1 MADNIDVA
9 KRLYQQFNEQN
20 IPGILELLDPDI
32 IWNSYGPD
40 FALAVGAYHGR
51 DGVAQFFKDLA
62 TQQTDSSFVP
72 DQYWEGGGTVHVI
85 GIERGTLNDS
95 HLPFVNHFDHTL
107 WFVDG
112 SSLVQQFRANYNLST
127 KGDR

>member
-1 MADNIDVA
+1 MSEPIDVA
-9 KRLYQQFNEQN
+9 KQLYTEFNNHN
-20 IPGILELLDPDI
+20 IPGILDLLSPDI

-40 FALAVGAYHGR
+40 FALAVGNYHGR
-51 DGVAQFFKDLA
+51 DGVVQFFKDLM

-72 DQYWEGGGTVHVI
+72 DTYWSCGPTVHVI
-85 GIERGTLNDS
+85 GVEKGVLNDS
-95 HLPFVNHFDHTL
+95 QLNFVNHFDHTL

-127 KGDR
+127 KGDE